1 MIIISQDRHS
11 IASVLAI
18 VGLLLGFSTL
28 SQAQQDQGKLVSF
41 NTYPPVSYINETTQE
56 IDGPVAALVEAVNKK
71 IKRDFTFQFNPL
83 PRMFVELEAHRADAA
98 FNMSYNTERA
108 KKWHYSLPVH
118 VVNYGVFVKKD
129 NPLNYTSR
137 QQLSGLTIA
146 TYGPTN
152 MSKKVEKFAKEIP
165 GTRVVI
171 ENDFEH
177 VFKMLEA
184 DRFGNRGV
192 VYVPD
197 VVGFDTIKEFELQ
210 NVRYAGPDIKN
221 LYYVI
226 FVKETVS
233 KEYVDAFNQALLT
246 FHRDGTMADI
256 YAQYTGSVTANV
268 PATEDMVVPVQ

>member
-1 MIIISQDRHS
+1 MM
-11 IASVLAI
+11 
-18 VGLLLGFSTL
+18 LGFSAL
-28 SQAQQDQGKLVSF
+28 SQAHQEKGKPVSF
-41 NTYPPVSYINETTQE
+41 NSYPPVAYINETTQE
-56 IDGPVAALVEAVNKK
+56 IDGPVAALVKAVNKK
-71 IKRDFTFQFNPL
+71 LMRDTTFQFNPL

-118 VVNYGVFVKKD
+118 VVNYGLFVKKD
-129 NPLNYTSR
+129 NPLDYSSR

-152 MSKKVEKFAKEIP
+152 MSKKVEKFAKKIP
-165 GTRVVI
+165 GARVVI

-184 DRFGNRGV
+184 DRFGKRGV

-197 VVGFDTIKEFELQ
+197 VVGFDTIKEFKLQ

-233 KEYVDAFNQALLT
+233 KEYVDAFNQVLLT
-246 FHRDGTMADI
+246 FHRDGTMTDI
-256 YAQYTGSVTANV
+256 YARYNGSVTANV
-268 PATEDMVVPVQ
+268 PAIEDMVVPGH